1 MPSTN
6 TAIHGNVHRVPN
18 ADPCVHADAGT
29 PVCRL
34 VLPCVRGCSDLEIVL
49 DLYESGQKFYL
60 YTGRGPSSEALHMGH
75 LIPFQFTQ
83 WLQEAFDVP
92 LVIELTDDEK
102 YLWKDLSLDECYRLA
117 YANAKDIIACGFD
130 VSKTF
135 IFSDIDYIQHM
146 YRNILRI
153 QKRIT
158 ANQARGCFG
167 FDGSTNIGKQ
177 AFPAV
182 QAAPSFSSTFKIP
195 LHGSNSMM
203 CLIPQAID
211 QVRNIPSINRA
222 TLWLCWCGLCTDECP
237 YGASCLAR
245 GRASH
250 TPSAPPPP
258 ATLRCLQDPYFRLTR
273 DVAPALGWKK
283 PALIHSVFFPALQGA
298 KTKMSS
304 SNDSS
309 AIYVTDTAKK
319 IKKKVGGA
327 LSGGQETLEEHRRLG
342 ANLEVDV
349 AYQYLRFFLED
360 DKRLAEIGREYAAG
374 RMLTG
379 EVKKVLIDTVTVS
392 VRVHG
397 IRSELQPGALAHL
410 HLRVRLEH

>member
-1 MPSTN
+1 MVLCQDSHDSHVSNLPSWWD
-6 TAIHGNVHRVPN
+6 VVDR
-18 ADPCVHADAGT
+18 
-29 PVCRL
+29 
-34 VLPCVRGCSDLEIVL
+34 SDLTQVL
-49 DLYESGQKFYL
+49 DLYEAGQKFYL

-102 YLWKDLSLDECYRLA
+102 FLWKDLSVEECHRLA

-146 YRNILRI
+146 YPNVLRI

-167 FDGSTNIGKQ
+167 FDGSSNIGKW

-195 LHGSNSMM
+195 LRGTSNMV

-211 QVRNIPSINRA
+211 
-222 TLWLCWCGLCTDECP
+222 
-237 YGASCLAR
+237 
-245 GRASH
+245 
-250 TPSAPPPP
+250 
-258 ATLRCLQDPYFRLTR
+258 QDPYFRLTR
-273 DVAPALGWKK
+273 DVAPALGFRK

-327 LSGGQETLEEHRRLG
+327 LSGGQETVELQREKG
-342 ANLEVDV
+342 ANIEVRAIRASWLQLV
-349 AYQYLRFFLED
+349 WLCMTP
-360 DKRLAEIGREYAAG
+360 IAALSDRCG
-374 RMLTG
+374 LPIPAI
-379 EVKKVLIDTVTVS
+379 L
-392 VRVHG
+392 
-397 IRSELQPGALAHL
+397 P
-410 HLRVRLEH
+410 